1 MKKVGLFID
10 TWYPMVDG
18 VIKVVDNYARR
29 LVQYC
34 EVVVFCPEV
43 RGYRREAD
51 EGLPYKVVRCHSL
64 PLLHNDY
71 DIPAPALDPHF
82 EAQLI
87 RSGINLY
94 LDDFGTGYS
103 NIERL
108 ATYRFHTIKFD
119 KSLLYKAMESE
130 KLDEMLSAMASML
143 KNDDHEILVEGVET
157 EEQSRYSIER
167 GFNEIQGFKYA
178 KPAPI
183 EELVNYFGRKDAKSV

>member
-87 RSGINLY
+87 RSGIDFVHIHSPFSVGLAGVLY
-94 LDDFGTGYS
+94 
-103 NIERL
+103 
-108 ATYRFHTIKFD
+108 A
-119 KSLLYKAMESE
+119 
-130 KLDEMLSAMASML
+130 
-143 KNDDHEILVEGVET
+143 
-157 EEQSRYSIER
+157 
-167 GFNEIQGFKYA
+167 
-178 KPAPI
+178 
-183 EELVNYFGRKDAKSV
+183 